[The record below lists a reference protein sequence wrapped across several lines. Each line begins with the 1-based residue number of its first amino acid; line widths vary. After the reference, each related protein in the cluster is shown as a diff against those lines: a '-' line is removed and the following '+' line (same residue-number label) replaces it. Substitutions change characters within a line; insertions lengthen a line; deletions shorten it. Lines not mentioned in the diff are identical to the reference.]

1 MEGQNQK
8 PVNFQIKRTQ
18 AIKCFPF
25 PVLKKNTLQVSK

>member
-8 PVNFQIKRTQ
+8 PVIFQIKRTQ